1 MAKKSSSNRKK
12 QTESAKVDT
21 PEAKDEPVVENVEV
35 SKAAEDSPNEPSEIV
50 EDAVEITEQIEPD
63 EPVSVE
69 ESQTETTTY
78 EQTPSP
84 EPAAKQQGSFIPLV
98 LGGVFAG
105 IIGYGIATYQR
116 GDNTVDL
123 EATIATQAD
132 EIASLRDEVSELAT
146 LSATSGITEQLE
158 ANTES
163 LNAITARIDTDIPT
177 LEDRMT
183 AIEKQ
188 PSADGTLQ
196 EAAIAAYERDIAEL
210 RDQIAVQQDEM
221 RDLLSETRQ
230 EAQSI
235 EENAIASARVA
246 TARASLAVIQ
256 TSLEGGKAFGAALTD
271 LETSVSEP
279 LPDALAA
286 AKDGV
291 ATLAQLQAEFPDLS
305 RAALATARREG
316 VSGEDESGL
325 AGFMRNQFQVQSV
338 GPQDGDTA
346 DAVLSRAQ
354 AAVNEGRLND
364 SLAELASLHEAARAE
379 LSSWIGEAEQRAAAL
394 DAVAML
400 ASQLNVN

>member
-1 MAKKSSSNRKK
+1 M
-12 QTESAKVDT
+12 
-21 PEAKDEPVVENVEV
+21 KDETFVENVEV
-35 SKAAEDSPNEPSEIV
+35 SEVAEDSPNEPSEIV

-63 EPVSVE
+63 EPVAVE
-69 ESQTETTTY
+69 ENQTETTTY

-116 GDNTVDL
+116 GDNTADL
-123 EATIATQAD
+123 EATIAAQAD

-146 LSATSGITEQLE
+146 LYATSGITEQLE

-163 LNAITARIDTDIPT
+163 LNAIAARIDTDIST

-279 LPDALAA
+279 LPDALVA

-291 ATLAQLQAEFPDLS
+291 TTLAQLQAEFPDLS

-364 SLAELASLHEAARAE
+364 SLVELASLPEAARAE

>member
-21 PEAKDEPVVENVEV
+21 PEVKDEPVVENVEV

-50 EDAVEITEQIEPD
+50 EDAIEITEQIEPD

-84 EPAAKQQGSFIPLV
+84 EHAAKQQGSFIPLV

-123 EATIATQAD
+123 KATIATQAD

-279 LPDALAA
+279 LPEALAA